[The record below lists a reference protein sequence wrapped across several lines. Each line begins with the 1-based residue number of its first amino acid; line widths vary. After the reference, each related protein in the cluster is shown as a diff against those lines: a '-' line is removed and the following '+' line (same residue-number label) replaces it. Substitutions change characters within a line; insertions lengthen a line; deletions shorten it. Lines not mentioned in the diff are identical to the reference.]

1 MPRFLLEVAYTPTA
15 WAAQLEHPTNRIELL
30 KPVLETVGARFESA
44 YFAFGDHDIIA
55 VIDAPDNVS
64 AAALSLA
71 FSSGGS
77 VRNIRTTPL
86 MTVEE
91 GLEAMRKGARALG
104 AYKPPTRQLATAG
117 KN

>member
-1 MPRFLLEVAYTPTA
+1 MPRFLLEIAYTPEA
-15 WAAQLEHPTNRIELL
+15 WAAQLERPTDRIEIL

-44 YFAFGDHDIIA
+44 YFAFGSYDIVA

-77 VRNIRTTPL
+77 IRDISTTPL
-86 MTVEE
+86 MTIEE
-91 GLEAMRKGARALG
+91 GIEAMRKGARALG
-104 AYKPPTRQLATAG
+104 AYKPPTRQLATIG